1 MAHILRS
8 LKSILD
14 NFLCQEPLLLAANTP
29 VFCPL
34 SLLGPLKT
42 WEVSVY
48 FAVPKKRRTIEQRRI
63 RKFLS
68 LKFSDCQP
76 RNDLTPCKFCGHL
89 NPKNYVCTNCYSKVR
104 EETNFLRSLINNQLP
119 SDREVQFVYDGDNTT
134 NIAVNNEEV
143 KVSGSRPL
151 WFPSILRKSNSSGS
165 ENS

>member
-14 NFLCQEPLLLAANTP
+14 NFLCQEPLLLAAKTP

-68 LKFSDCQP
+68 P
-76 RNDLTPCKFCGHL
+76 
-89 NPKNYVCTNCYSKVR
+89 NCYSKVR

-119 SDREVQFVYDGDNTT
+119 SDHEVQFVYDGDNTT